1 MSGSNKKDLSGILM
15 TFLFMLVGLALT
27 STITE
32 QVAGIT
38 GVGGFNL
45 TGAALAIAELIP
57 LFWIILVLAI
67 GVSAI
72 VVWLR
77 A

>member
-1 MSGSNKKDLSGILM
+1 MSEKKDLSGILM
-15 TFLFMLVGLALT
+15 TFLFMLIGLALT
-27 STITE
+27 PTITE
-32 QVAGIT
+32 QVAGVT

-57 LFWIILVLAI
+57 LFWVILVLAI
-67 GVSAI
+67 GVASI

-77 A
+77 

>member
-1 MSGSNKKDLSGILM
+1 MSGTDKKNLSGILM
-15 TFLFMLVGLALT
+15 TFLFMLIGLALT
-27 STITE
+27 PTITE

-45 TGAALAIAELIP
+45 TGAALAIAGLIP

-72 VVWLR
+72 VAWLR
-77 A
+77 

>member
-1 MSGSNKKDLSGILM
+1 MSSSKKDLSGILM
-15 TFLFMLVGLALT
+15 TFLFIHARLALT
-27 STITE
+27 PTITE
-32 QVAGIT
+32 QVAEVT

-67 GVSAI
+67 GVAAI
-72 VVWLR
+72 VSWLK

>member
-1 MSGSNKKDLSGILM
+1 MSQKKDLSGILM

-27 STITE
+27 PTIVE
-32 QVAGIT
+32 QVT
-38 GVGGFNL
+38 GVTGTGTGNL

-67 GVSAI
+67 GVAAI
-72 VVWLR
+72 VAWLR

>member
-1 MSGSNKKDLSGILM
+1 M
-15 TFLFMLVGLALT
+15 TFLFILIGLALT
-27 STITE
+27 PTITE
-32 QVAGIT
+32 QVIGVT
-38 GVGGFNL
+38 GVGGNNL
-45 TGAALAIAELIP
+45 TGAALAIGGLIP

-67 GVSAI
+67 GVAAI

>member
-1 MSGSNKKDLSGILM
+1 MSGSEKKDLSGVLM

-27 STITE
+27 PTITE
-32 QVAGIT
+32 QVIAVT
-38 GVGGFNL
+38 GVGGNNL
-45 TGAALAIAELIP
+45 TGAALAIAGLIP

-67 GVSAI
+67 GVAAI

-77 A
+77 